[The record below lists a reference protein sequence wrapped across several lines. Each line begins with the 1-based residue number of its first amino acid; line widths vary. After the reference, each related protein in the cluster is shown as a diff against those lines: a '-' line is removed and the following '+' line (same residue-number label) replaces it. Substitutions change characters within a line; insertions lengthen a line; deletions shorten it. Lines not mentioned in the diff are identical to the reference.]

1 MAIATANGIRNSFRT
16 AAATYGGG
24 AAAGAASTASQMST
38 SNASSGAIGS
48 MIANMN
54 RSVADNAMIQQ
65 AGVAAGS
72 AIAAQGAAASIE
84 MQKVNAAVAMVEML
98 NKLAN
103 KVADAVKAAVS

>member
-1 MAIATANGIRNSFRT
+1 MSIAMANGMKNSGQI
-16 AAATYGGG
+16 AAGTYAGG
-24 AAAGAASTASQMST
+24 AAAGAASNASQAST
-38 SNASSGAIGS
+38 SNASTGAISS
-48 MIANMN
+48 MIGNMN